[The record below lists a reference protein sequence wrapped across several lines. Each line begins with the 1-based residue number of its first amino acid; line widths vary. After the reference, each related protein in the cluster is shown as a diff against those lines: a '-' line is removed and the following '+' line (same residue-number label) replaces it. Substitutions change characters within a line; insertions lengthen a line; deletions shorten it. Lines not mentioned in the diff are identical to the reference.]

1 MHGSDKTMR
10 RAAKLLAWTF
20 GVVACVMTATA
31 GAGLGGDDSR
41 AALTLGIGFA
51 AVSIGTAVL
60 PYFIDVYWRSG
71 AKSSAVGLAV
81 ILAIFGMAEYGAHVM
96 YTVGHRTTDTNK
108 ALHEDAVYD
117 GAQDSAAEA
126 KAQLAIFTAR
136 LEKLTAANPWAAETT
151 PDAIRADVVSME
163 GDKIFKRS
171 KQCSNVTIEAS
182 RKFCDQ
188 YAALKGRLANI
199 EEMNKLPDQIAATR
213 KVVED
218 ARSKL
223 AVTDKGKSDA
233 LMQSTLIA
241 TLTSQSLTPSG
252 DTVQWA
258 DISIGSFVALLFA
271 VAAPVFIFVAYRE
284 GRVEPQDNRQSFQS
298 ASPPIDVGND
308 NGSSHSVG
316 AVATV
321 PFVTSAGRVLNV
333 QRPVSFWE
341 NRAAAA

>member
-10 RAAKLLAWTF
+10 RAAKILAWTF
-20 GVVACVMTATA
+20 GAVACVMTATA
-31 GAGLGGDDSR
+31 GAGLGGGDFYAS
-41 AALTLGIGFA
+41 LTLGIGFA

-60 PYFIDVYWRSG
+60 PYFIDYNWRSDS
-71 AKSSAVGLAV
+71 KVSAFGLVAL
-81 ILAIFGMAEYGAHVM
+81 LAIFGAAEYGAHVM
-96 YTVGHRTTDTNK
+96 YTVGHRATDTNK

-136 LEKLTAANPWAAETT
+136 LDKLTAANPWAAETT

-188 YAALKGRLANI
+188 YAAIKGRLANI

-223 AVTDKGKSDA
+223 AVTNKGKSDV
-233 LMQSTLIA
+233 LQQSTLFARIS
-241 TLTSQSLTPSG
+241 SQNLKPSG
-252 DTVQWA
+252 EAVQWT
-258 DISIGSFVALLFA
+258 DISMGAFVALLFA
-271 VAAPVFIFVAYRE
+271 IAAPGFVFIAYRDN
-284 GRVEPQDNRQSFQS
+284 RVEPQD
-298 ASPPIDVGND
+298 
-308 NGSSHSVG
+308 H
-316 AVATV
+316 
-321 PFVTSAGRVLNV
+321 
-333 QRPVSFWE
+333 RP
-341 NRAAAA
+341 APLCP